1 MQSYHFFK
9 MLLGIK
15 MKHTNHEYQNQINS
29 FFRIFRPIVMNLR
42 QLVIMVVIALII
54 GASSGGVGI
63 LLYHA
68 LARVTT
74 FRTDHPLILFLL
86 PAGGLLIVFLYK
98 ITDQFDNTGTNLIL
112 SAVQSNTFIPFR
124 VAPLMFAATVITHLF
139 GGSVGREGAA
149 LQIGGSIGETIAQRL
164 NMDQDD
170 QHIVIMCA
178 MSACFSA
185 VFGTPIA
192 AAIFSMEVI
201 SIGMMHYAALIPCV
215 IASETAALLARRF
228 GALPEAFP
236 VIDVPAFSFAN
247 GGKIILAGI
256 ALAGI
261 SVVFCIVLH
270 LSEHLFKKYFHN
282 PYIRIVVG
290 GGMIIL
296 LTLVLRSRDY
306 LGTSMPMIE
315 RCFELG
321 SIPFYA
327 FAVKMI
333 FTAITLGAG
342 YKGGEIVPSF
352 VIGGTLGCL
361 LGHIL
366 GFPPQLTT
374 ACGMVGVF
382 CGVTNCPITS
392 LLIAFELFGFTGAPY
407 YLVTIAVCYMM
418 SGYYGLYSSQSIV
431 YSKHH
436 EKLINRRVNK

>member
-1 MQSYHFFK
+1 
-9 MLLGIK
+9 
-15 MKHTNHEYQNQINS
+15 MKHEYHKQINS
-29 FFRIFRPIVMNLR
+29 FFRIFKPILMNFR
-42 QLVIMVVIALII
+42 QLIIMVVIALII

-63 LLYHA
+63 LLYHS
-68 LARVTT
+68 LAGVTG
-74 FRTDHPLILFLL
+74 FRNAHPLVLLLL

-98 ITDQFDNTGTNLIL
+98 ITDQFDNKGTNLIL
-112 SAVQSNTFIPFR
+112 SAVQGGDFIPFR

-149 LQIGGSIGETIAQRL
+149 LQIGGSIGETISQHLRL
-164 NMDQDD
+164 DQDD
-170 QHIVIMCA
+170 QRIVIMCA

-215 IASETAALLARRF
+215 IASETAALLARHF

-236 VIDVPAFSFAN
+236 VTEVPMFSFEN
-247 GGKIILAGI
+247 GGKIIIAGVVF
-256 ALAGI
+256 AGI
-261 SVVFCIVLH
+261 SVLFCIVLH

-282 PYIRIVVG
+282 PYLRIAVG
-290 GGMIIL
+290 GGIIIT
-296 LTLVLRSRDY
+296 LTLILRTRDY

-315 RCFELG
+315 SCFELG
-321 SIPFYA
+321 TVPFYA
-327 FAVKMI
+327 FAVKII
-333 FTAITLGAG
+333 FTAVTLGAG

-352 VIGGTLGCL
+352 VVGGTLGCL
-361 LGHIL
+361 IGMIL

-392 LLIAFELFGFTGAPY
+392 LLIAFELFGFAGAPY

-418 SGYYGLYSSQSIV
+418 SGYYGLYSSQNIV

-436 EKLINRRVNK
+436 EKLINRHVR